1 MPEVVVPPSPTGG
14 VNAWLRAAH
23 IGPTIAVTVLAG
35 LLAVDWGLPTPTVAL
50 LIAAVFAGQLTIG
63 WGNDLVDAERD
74 RRVGRF
80 DKPLAVGALDA
91 RRVTSA
97 LLLALAASVALSG
110 LLGWRSALAHVVLVV
125 GAGHAYNVGL
135 KATAWS
141 WVPYAVAFGSL
152 PGVVTLAQPTP
163 ALPAPWMVAAGAML
177 GVGAHVLNALP
188 DLADDEAT
196 GVRGLPH
203 RLGPDGSRLV
213 AVGLLVAAS
222 AVVIAAWSTKA
233 AWWGVVPNAAFVV
246 VLAVIALRGKGNLPF
261 QAAVIIA
268 VLDVAMLG
276 LAGS

>member
-1 MPEVVVPPSPTGG
+1 MPEVVVPPSPAGG
-14 VNAWLRAAH
+14 INAWLRAAH
-23 IGPTIAVTVLAG
+23 IGPTIAVTALAG
-35 LLAVDWGLPTPTVAL
+35 LLAVDWGLPTATAAL
-50 LIAAVFAGQLTIG
+50 VTAAVLTGQLTIG

-74 RRVGRF
+74 RRVGRR
-80 DKPLAVGALDA
+80 DKPLALGVLDA
-91 RRVTSA
+91 RRVTGA

-110 LLGWRSALAHVVLVV
+110 LLGWRSALAHVVLVI
-125 GAGHAYNVGL
+125 GAGHAYNIGL

-141 WVPYAVAFGSL
+141 WLPYAVAFGSL
-152 PGVVTLAQPTP
+152 PGVVTLAQATP

-177 GVGAHVLNALP
+177 GVGAHFLNALP
-188 DLADDEAT
+188 DLDDDEAA

-203 RLGPDGSRLV
+203 RLGPDRSRWI
-213 AVGLLVAAS
+213 AVGLLVVAS

-233 AWWGVVPNAAFVV
+233 AWWGVVPNGAFVM
-246 VLAVIALRGKGNLPF
+246 VLAAIALRGKGNLPF